1 MFVVFL
7 AGFGSVD
14 QIREHEIREDMQTL
28 LGWGGRRYIHGVSI
42 LLI

>member
-1 MFVVFL
+1 VFVVFL

-28 LGWGGRRYIHGVSI
+28 LGGGGGGYFLGF
-42 LLI
+42 